1 MGPKDGPRPGHKS
14 RVAVTETINET
25 ENALSDRKPI
35 GLTDEDMKFIRRMLL
50 VAVSGDATVL
60 SEEDAA
66 HAARLIHRLGRLS
79 DEQ

>member
-1 MGPKDGPRPGHKS
+1 
-14 RVAVTETINET
+14 
-25 ENALSDRKPI
+25 
-35 GLTDEDMKFIRRMLL
+35 LL